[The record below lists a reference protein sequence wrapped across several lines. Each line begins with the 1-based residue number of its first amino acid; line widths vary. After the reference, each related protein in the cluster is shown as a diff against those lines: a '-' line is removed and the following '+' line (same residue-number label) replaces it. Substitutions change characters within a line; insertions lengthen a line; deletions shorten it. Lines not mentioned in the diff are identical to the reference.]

1 MILVDANLLIYAY
14 NSSAEQYERSRGW
27 LREVLSGDIPV
38 RLAWSTIHAFLRLTT
53 HPTLFPQPLTV
64 DDAVTI
70 IENWLAHPIV
80 DILEA
85 GPAYWTVLRT
95 LLHDARIRGPRVMD
109 AHLAALAIENG
120 AVLHTTDHDF
130 RRFEG
135 LQVRNPLNDPT

>member
-1 MILVDANLLIYAY
+1 VIVIDANLLIYAY
-14 NSSAEQYERSRGW
+14 NSSAEQYERSRTW
-27 LREVLSGDIPV
+27 FTNVLSGDIPV

-64 DDAVTI
+64 DDAVMI

-95 LLHDARIRGPRVMD
+95 LLHDARIHGPRVMD
-109 AHLAALAIENG
+109 AHLAALAIEHG
-120 AVLHTTDHDF
+120 LVVCSADTDF
-130 RRFEG
+130 ARFSEIRW
-135 LQVRNPLNDPT
+135 LNPVAS